1 MNLPTI
7 LICIILVI
15 IICIGIRSTKKRATS
30 GCCGSSETVK
40 KVRVRDKNK
49 DHYPYK
55 TVLKVYDIHCQN
67 CVHTIENAFNSQ
79 DGFYAKVNTED
90 NTVIILSK
98 EQHPT
103 DEFINTLSNVGY
115 TSKELWRK
123 AGN

>member
-7 LICIILVI
+7 IICVILVI

-30 GCCGSSETVK
+30 GCCSSSGTVK
-40 KVRVRDKNK
+40 KVRVKDKNK

-90 NTVIILSK
+90 NTVTILSK
-98 EQHPT
+98 QKHPT
-103 DEFINTLSNVGY
+103 DKLIDTLSNVGY
-115 TSKELWRK
+115 TSKAL
-123 AGN
+123 

>member
-7 LICIILVI
+7 IICVILVI

-30 GCCGSSETVK
+30 GCCGSSETIK
-40 KVRVRDKNK
+40 KVRVKDKNK

-90 NTVIILSK
+90 NTVTILSK
-98 EQHPT
+98 QKHPT
-103 DEFINTLSNVGY
+103 DKLIDTLSNVGY
-115 TSKELWRK
+115 TSKAL
-123 AGN
+123 